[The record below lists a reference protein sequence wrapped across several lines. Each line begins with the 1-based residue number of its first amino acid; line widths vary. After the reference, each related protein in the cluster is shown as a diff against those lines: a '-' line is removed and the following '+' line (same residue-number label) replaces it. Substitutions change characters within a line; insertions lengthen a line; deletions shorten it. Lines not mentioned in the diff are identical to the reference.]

1 MVFGG
6 AGRFWK
12 RGEMRQDDAKR
23 RDSMRAGGK
32 WLGLVVA
39 LLLSV

>member
-12 RGEMRQDDAKR
+12 RDEMRQDDAKR
-23 RDSMRAGGK
+23 RDSMRDGGK

-39 LLLSV
+39 LLFSV